1 MSIRAQTV
9 LKAIIDEEFPNM
21 SVFAKTCGV
30 TQSLVWRD
38 CEGRQISDKRFLAY
52 MKAISPTARE
62 RLVRARVSELLP
74 AGQESLVK
82 VRSSGRLKEDSAN
95 FALLSP
101 VSQTALNK
109 LAGAMANDQ
118 ELHDWVMQFIRKV
131 C

>member
-1 MSIRAQTV
+1 
-9 LKAIIDEEFPNM
+9 M